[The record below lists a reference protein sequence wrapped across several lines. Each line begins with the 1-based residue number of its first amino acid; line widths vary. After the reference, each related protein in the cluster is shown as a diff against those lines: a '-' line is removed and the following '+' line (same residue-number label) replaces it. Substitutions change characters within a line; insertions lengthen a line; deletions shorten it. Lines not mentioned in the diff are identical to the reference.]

1 MAWQGLFKEPS
12 FAHSTTPAMLLFSYA
27 LSNSDAALTASA
39 LADCKPPS
47 LLGLALRYPTGLGA
61 LVVRKDVIPLLR
73 KRYFA
78 GGTVLVSVADEDFVQ
93 R

>member
-1 MAWQGLFKEPS
+1 MVS
-12 FAHSTTPAMLLFSYA
+12 
-27 LSNSDAALTASA
+27 
-39 LADCKPPS
+39 
-47 LLGLALRYPTGLGA
+47 ALRYPTGLGA
-61 LVVRKDVIPLLR
+61 LVVRKDALPLLR